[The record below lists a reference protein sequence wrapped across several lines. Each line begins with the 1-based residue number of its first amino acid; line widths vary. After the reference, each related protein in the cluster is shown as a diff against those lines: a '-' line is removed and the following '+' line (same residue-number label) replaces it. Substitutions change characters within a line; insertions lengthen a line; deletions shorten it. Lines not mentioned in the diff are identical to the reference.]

1 MWVVARFVFVQFE
14 RVMVG
19 TSQLSVV
26 AETAGPPGGWPVL
39 LLHGFPYDP
48 WSYVAV
54 ADGLAAAGGRVV
66 APYLRGFGPTRF
78 LPDVVSR
85 TGQQA
90 AIGRDAI
97 EVIDGLGL
105 GSAVVV
111 GFDWGGRAA
120 CIAAALWPE
129 RIGGLVAVGGY
140 EIQDIAGF
148 AEPAPPP
155 EESRAWYQYYFHGER
170 GRAGLAR
177 YRRELTGQLWRE
189 WAPGRPFPA
198 EDFDRAALSFDNPD
212 IVDVVIHSYRH
223 RYGLAPGDP
232 VYGEIE
238 RQLAAQPQV
247 TVPTIVLDPTEDP
260 MVMPQS
266 VQAHRERFTRLIDHR
281 LVSSGHD
288 MPHDNPDAVVK
299 AVLDL
304 RELPNRA

>member
-1 MWVVARFVFVQFE
+1 VEFE
-14 RVMVG
+14 RI
-19 TSQLSVV
+19 TIDTDQLSV
-26 AETAGPPGGWPVL
+26 AAQTAGPPGGWPVL

-48 WSYVAV
+48 WSYAAV
-54 ADGLAAAGGRVV
+54 GEALAVAGGRVV
-66 APYLRGFGPTRF
+66 IPFLRGFGPTRF
-78 LPDVVSR
+78 RPGVLGRS
-85 TGQQA
+85 GQQA

-97 EVIDGLGL
+97 DVIDQLALDG
-105 GSAVVV
+105 AVVV

-148 AEPAPPP
+148 AVPAEPL
-155 EESRAWYQYYFHGER
+155 EESRSWYQYYFHSER

-177 YRRELTGQLWRE
+177 YRRELTAQLWRE
-189 WAPGRPFPA
+189 WAPGRPFA
-198 EDFDRAALSFDNPD
+198 ATDFDRAAPSFDNPD
-212 IVDVVIHSYRH
+212 FVDVVIHSYRH

-232 VYGEIE
+232 AYDQIE
-238 RQLAAQPQV
+238 QELAAQPQI

-260 MVMPQS
+260 MVAPQS
-266 VQAHRERFTRLIDHR
+266 SQAHRDRFTRLIDHR

-288 MPHDNPDAVVK
+288 MPHDNPDAVIA

-304 RELPNRA
+304 HKLTESK